1 MTDFLVKKFIK
12 NPDNIEDSKVRQSY
26 GSLSSGVGLVC
37 NILLFLIKYI
47 MGTLSGSISIVS
59 DAFNNLSDSGGC
71 IVTFLGY
78 KMASKPADK
87 DHPFGHGRV
96 EYLTSLILSAIIVI
110 VGFELFKSSAGKIMN
125 PEPVKF
131 SIIVLVSLII
141 SICVKLWMSVFNM
154 KLGKKINSG
163 VMTAT
168 AEDSRN
174 DVIATSATVIA
185 LISSLFTDF
194 PIDGIMGV
202 IVSLFIL
209 KTGFDIIRDTVDD
222 LIGKPV
228 QPEIIEKI
236 KNSIISD
243 SDIID
248 IHDLVI
254 HNYGVTKM
262 IGSCHIEIRSDMSF
276 QDVHEIA
283 DRTER
288 RIYSELNI
296 MMTIHTDPV
305 DIDDEQT
312 KKYKAVVKDIIS
324 SMNQG
329 FSIHDFRMV
338 SCENHKNLIFD
349 ITVPYECKIS
359 NDKIQHFIDKKLEEY
374 DGKYYTII
382 TFDREYC

>member
-12 NPDNIEDSKVRQSY
+12 NPDDIENSKVRQSY

-209 KTGFDIIRDTVDD
+209 KTGFDIIRDTLDE

-276 QDVHEIA
+276 QEVHEIA

-312 KKYKAVVKDIIS
+312 RKYKAVVKDIVS

-359 NDKIQHFIDKKLEEY
+359 NEKIQHFIDKKLEEY

>member
-1 MTDFLVKKFIK
+1 MTDFLIKKFIK
-12 NPDNIEDSKVRQSY
+12 NPENIENSKVRQSY

-47 MGTLSGSISIVS
+47 MGTLSGSISIIS

-87 DHPFGHGRV
+87 DHPFGHGRI
-96 EYLTSLILSAIIVI
+96 EYLTSLILSAIIVL
-110 VGFELFKSSAGKIMN
+110 VGFELFKSSAGKIAD

-131 SIIVLVSLII
+131 SVIVLLSLLI

-154 KLGKKINSG
+154 KLGRKINSA
-163 VMTAT
+163 VMIAT
-168 AEDSRN
+168 SEDSRN

-194 PIDGIMGV
+194 PIDGIMGI
-202 IVSLFIL
+202 IVSIFIL
-209 KTGFDIIRDTVDD
+209 KTGFDIIKDTVDD

-228 QPEIIEKI
+228 SSEIVTKI
-236 KNSIISD
+236 KSSILSD

-262 IGSCHIEIRSDMSF
+262 IGSCHIEIQSNKSF
-276 QDVHEIA
+276 PEVHEIA

-288 RIYSELNI
+288 RIFSELNI
-296 MMTIHTDPV
+296 IMTIHTDPV
-305 DIDDEQT
+305 DTEDEQT
-312 KKYKAVVKDIIS
+312 NKYKVIIKDILS
-324 SMNQG
+324 SLNQG
-329 FSIHDFRMV
+329 LSVHDFRV
-338 SCENHKNLIFD
+338 VNCENHRNLIFD

-359 NDKIQHFIDKKLEEY
+359 NDKIQSFIDGKLEKY

>member
-1 MTDFLVKKFIK
+1 MTDFLIKRFIK

-37 NILLFLIKYI
+37 NILLFVIKYI
-47 MGTLSGSISIVS
+47 MGTLSGSISIIS

-87 DHPFGHGRV
+87 GHPFGHGRI
-96 EYLTSLILSAIIVI
+96 EYLTSLILSALIVL
-110 VGFELFKSSAGKIMN
+110 VGFELFKSSAGKIVN
-125 PEPVKF
+125 PEPVRF

-154 KLGKKINSG
+154 KLGRKINSK

-185 LISSLFTDF
+185 LISSLFTDL
-194 PIDGIMGV
+194 PIDGIMGI
-202 IVSLFIL
+202 IVSVFIL
-209 KTGFDIIRDTVDD
+209 KTGFEIICDTVDD
-222 LIGKPV
+222 LIGKPAS
-228 QPEIIEKI
+228 PEIISDI
-236 KNSIISD
+236 RNSILSD
-243 SDIID
+243 DDIID

-262 IGSCHIEIRSDMSF
+262 IGSCHIEIRSDISF
-276 QDVHEIA
+276 REVHEIA
-283 DRTER
+283 DRMER
-288 RIYSELNI
+288 RIFSELNI

-305 DIDDEQT
+305 DVDDEQT
-312 KKYKAVVKDIIS
+312 NKYKAIINDIIS
-324 SMNQG
+324 SLNQG
-329 FSIHDFRMV
+329 LSIHDFRIV
-338 SCENHKNLIFD
+338 HCENYKNLIFD

-359 NDKIQHFIDKKLEEY
+359 NNEIKSYIDRELEEY
-374 DGKYYTII
+374 DEKYYTII
-382 TFDREYC
+382 TFDRSYC

>member
-12 NPDNIEDSKVRQSY
+12 NPDDIENSKVRQSY

-209 KTGFDIIRDTVDD
+209 KTGFDIIRDTLDE

-276 QDVHEIA
+276 QEVHEIA

-312 KKYKAVVKDIIS
+312 KKCKAVVKDIVS

-359 NDKIQHFIDKKLEEY
+359 NEKIQHFIDKKLEEY

>member
-12 NPDNIEDSKVRQSY
+12 NPDDIENSKVRQSY

-209 KTGFDIIRDTVDD
+209 KTGFDIIRDTLDE

-276 QDVHEIA
+276 QEVHEIA
-283 DRTER
+283 DRTETQ
-288 RIYSELNI
+288 NI
-296 MMTIHTDPV
+296 
-305 DIDDEQT
+305 Q
-312 KKYKAVVKDIIS
+312 
-324 SMNQG
+324 
-329 FSIHDFRMV
+329 
-338 SCENHKNLIFD
+338 
-349 ITVPYECKIS
+349 
-359 NDKIQHFIDKKLEEY
+359 
-374 DGKYYTII
+374 
-382 TFDREYC
+382 

>member
-131 SIIVLVSLII
+131 SIIVLASLII

>member
-1 MTDFLVKKFIK
+1 MTDFLIKKFIR
-12 NPDNIEDSKVRQSY
+12 NPDDIEDSKVRQSY

-71 IVTFLGY
+71 VVTFLGY

-131 SIIVLVSLII
+131 SIIVLASLII

-236 KNSIISD
+236 KSNILSD

-262 IGSCHIEIRSDMSF
+262 IGSCHIEIRSDMNF

-288 RIYSELNI
+288 RIFSELNI
-296 MMTIHTDPV
+296 VMTIHTDPV

-312 KKYKAVVKDIIS
+312 KKYKAVVKDIVS

-329 FSIHDFRMV
+329 FSIHDFRIV

>member
-12 NPDNIEDSKVRQSY
+12 NPDDIENSKVRQSY

-110 VGFELFKSSAGKIMN
+110 VGFELFKSSAEKIMN

-131 SIIVLVSLII
+131 SVIVLVSLII
-141 SICVKLWMSVFNM
+141 SICVKLWLSVFNM

-236 KNSIISD
+236 KSNILSD

-262 IGSCHIEIRSDMSF
+262 IGSCHIEIRSDMNF
-276 QDVHEIA
+276 QEVHEIA

-288 RIYSELNI
+288 RIFSELNI

-312 KKYKAVVKDIIS
+312 RKYKAVVKDIVS

>member
-1 MTDFLVKKFIK
+1 MTEFLIRKFIK
-12 NPDNIEDSKVRQSY
+12 NPNETEDSKVRQAY
-26 GSLSSGVGLVC
+26 GSLSSSVGLVC
-37 NILLFLIKYI
+37 NIILFIIKYA
-47 MGTLSGSISIVS
+47 MGTFSGSISIIS

-87 DHPFGHGRV
+87 GHPFGHGRI

-110 VGFELFKSSAGKIMN
+110 VGFELFRSSAEKIIN
-125 PEPVKF
+125 PEPIKF
-131 SIIVLVSLII
+131 SIIVLLSLIV
-141 SICVKLWMSVFNM
+141 SICVKLWLSVFNM
-154 KLGKKINSG
+154 KLGKKIDSC

-174 DVIATSATVIA
+174 DVIATSAT
-185 LISSLFTDF
+185 LISLLVSQFTNF
-194 PIDGIMGV
+194 SIDGIMGIV
-202 IVSLFIL
+202 VSLFIL
-209 KTGFDIIRDTVDD
+209 KTGFDIIRDTVDN

-228 QPEIIEKI
+228 QPEIVEKI
-236 KNSIISD
+236 KNTIKSD

-276 QDVHEIA
+276 RDVHEIA

-288 RIYSELNI
+288 RIQNELNI

-312 KKYKAVVKDIIS
+312 IKYKGIIKDIIS

-338 SCENHKNLIFD
+338 SCENHRNLIFD

-359 NDKIQHFIDKKLEEY
+359 NEKIQNFINHKLKEY

>member
-1 MTDFLVKKFIK
+1 MTDFLIKRFIK
-12 NPDNIEDSKVRQSY
+12 NPDDIEDSGVRQSY

-37 NILLFLIKYI
+37 NILLFAVKYI
-47 MGTLSGSISIVS
+47 MGTLSGSISIIS

-87 DHPFGHGRV
+87 GHPFGHGRV

-110 VGFELFKSSAGKIMN
+110 VGFELFRSSAGKIMN

-131 SIIVLVSLII
+131 SIIVLISLLI

-154 KLGKKINSG
+154 KLGKKIKSG

-185 LISSLFTDF
+185 LISSLFTDL
-194 PIDGIMGV
+194 PVDGIMGI

-209 KTGFDIIRDTVDD
+209 KTGFEIIRDTVDD

-228 QPEIIEKI
+228 QPEITEKI
-236 KNSIISD
+236 KSSILSD

-276 QDVHEIA
+276 PEVHEIA

-288 RIYSELNI
+288 RIFSELNI

-305 DIDDEQT
+305 DIDNEQT
-312 KKYKAVVKDIIS
+312 NRYKAIVRDIVS
-324 SMNQG
+324 SLNQG
-329 FSIHDFRMV
+329 LSIHDFRVV
-338 SCENHKNLIFD
+338 SCEKYRNLIFD
-349 ITVPYECKIS
+349 ITVPYECKIDNKS
-359 NDKIQHFIDKKLEEY
+359 IQGYIDKELEKCGE
-374 DGKYYTII
+374 KYYTVI

>member
-1 MTDFLVKKFIK
+1 MTDFLIKKFIK

-37 NILLFLIKYI
+37 NILLFLIKYV
-47 MGTLSGSISIVS
+47 MGTLSGSISIIS

-110 VGFELFKSSAGKIMN
+110 VGFELFRSSAGKIMN

-131 SIIVLVSLII
+131 SIIVLLSLII
-141 SICVKLWMSVFNM
+141 SICVKLWLSVFNM

-185 LISSLFTDF
+185 LISSIFTDF

-209 KTGFDIIRDTVDD
+209 KTGFDIIRDTVDE

-262 IGSCHIEIRSDMSF
+262 IGSCHIEIRSNMSF

-312 KKYKAVVKDIIS
+312 KKCKAVVKDIVS

-338 SCENHKNLIFD
+338 SCENYKNLIFD

-359 NDKIQHFIDKKLEEY
+359 NEKIQHFIDKKLEEY

>member
-12 NPDNIEDSKVRQSY
+12 NPDDIENSKVRQSY

-209 KTGFDIIRDTVDD
+209 KTGFDIIRDTLDE

-276 QDVHEIA
+276 QEVHEIA

-312 KKYKAVVKDIIS
+312 RKYKAVVKDIVS

-359 NDKIQHFIDKKLEEY
+359 NEKIQHFIDKKLEEY

-382 TFDREYC
+382 TFDMEYC

>member
-12 NPDNIEDSKVRQSY
+12 NPDDIENSKVRQSY

-78 KMASKPADK
+78 KIASKPADK

-209 KTGFDIIRDTVDD
+209 KTGFDIIRDTLDE

-276 QDVHEIA
+276 QEVHEIA

-312 KKYKAVVKDIIS
+312 RKYKAVVKDIVS

-359 NDKIQHFIDKKLEEY
+359 NEKIQHFIDKKLEEY

>member
-1 MTDFLVKKFIK
+1 MTDFLIKKFIK
-12 NPDNIEDSKVRQSY
+12 NPDDIENSGVRQSY

-47 MGTLSGSISIVS
+47 MGTLSGSISIIS

-87 DHPFGHGRV
+87 GHPFGHGRI
-96 EYLTSLILSAIIVI
+96 EYLTSLILSAIIVL
-110 VGFELFKSSAGKIMN
+110 VGFELFKSSAEKIAE

-131 SIIVLVSLII
+131 NIIVLLSLLI
-141 SICVKLWMSVFNM
+141 SICIKLWLSVFNM
-154 KLGKKINSG
+154 KLGRKINSA

-185 LISSLFTDF
+185 LISSLFTDL
-194 PIDGIMGV
+194 PIDGIMGI

-228 QPEIIEKI
+228 SSEIVTKI
-236 KNSIISD
+236 KSSILSD

-248 IHDLVI
+248 VHDLVI

-262 IGSCHIEIRSDMSF
+262 IGSCHIEIQSNKSF
-276 QDVHEIA
+276 PEVHEIA
-283 DRTER
+283 DRTEH
-288 RIYSELNI
+288 RIFSELNI
-296 MMTIHTDPV
+296 VMTIHTDPV
-305 DIDDEQT
+305 DINDEQT
-312 KKYKAVVKDIIS
+312 NKYKAVIKDILS
-324 SMNQG
+324 SLNQG
-329 FSIHDFRMV
+329 LSIHDFRV
-338 SCENHKNLIFD
+338 VNCENHKNLIFD

-359 NDKIQHFIDKKLEEY
+359 NDKIQSFIDEKLKVY
-374 DGKYYTII
+374 GGKYYTVI
-382 TFDREYC
+382 TFDREYY

>member
-12 NPDNIEDSKVRQSY
+12 NPDDIENSKVRQSY

-276 QDVHEIA
+276 QEVHEIA

-312 KKYKAVVKDIIS
+312 RKYKAVVKDIVS

-359 NDKIQHFIDKKLEEY
+359 NEKIQHFIDKKLEEY

>member
-1 MTDFLVKKFIK
+1 MTDFLIKKFIK
-12 NPDNIEDSKVRQSY
+12 NPDDIENSGVRQSY

-47 MGTLSGSISIVS
+47 MGTLSGSISIIS

-87 DHPFGHGRV
+87 GHPFGHGRI
-96 EYLTSLILSAIIVI
+96 EYLTSLILSAIIVL
-110 VGFELFKSSAGKIMN
+110 VGFELFKSSAEKIAE

-131 SIIVLVSLII
+131 NIIVLLSLLI
-141 SICVKLWMSVFNM
+141 SICIKLWLSVFNM
-154 KLGKKINSG
+154 KLGRKINSA

-185 LISSLFTDF
+185 LISSLFTDL
-194 PIDGIMGV
+194 PIDGIMGI

-228 QPEIIEKI
+228 SSEIVTKI
-236 KNSIISD
+236 KSSILSD

-248 IHDLVI
+248 VHDLVI

-262 IGSCHIEIRSDMSF
+262 IGSCHIEIQSNKSF
-276 QDVHEIA
+276 PEVHEIA
-283 DRTER
+283 DRTEH
-288 RIYSELNI
+288 RIFSELNI
-296 MMTIHTDPV
+296 VMTIHTDPV
-305 DIDDEQT
+305 DINDEQT
-312 KKYKAVVKDIIS
+312 NKYKAVIKDILS
-324 SMNQG
+324 SLNQG
-329 FSIHDFRMV
+329 LSIHDFRV
-338 SCENHKNLIFD
+338 VNCENHKNLIFD

-359 NDKIQHFIDKKLEEY
+359 NDKIQSFIDEKLKVY
-374 DGKYYTII
+374 DGKYYTVI
-382 TFDREYC
+382 TFDREYY